1 MSGPPPMT
9 PAKLQDALA
18 AHLAVCA
25 TCAGAWYG
33 TPMGGEP
40 YHAPAHVA
48 LRGALLRASPG
59 LVEPAPAPPA
69 G

>member
-1 MSGPPPMT
+1 MSGPSPMT

-33 TPMGGEP
+33 SPPIGVPCASG
-40 YHAPAHVA
+40 VA
-48 LRGALLRASPG
+48 LRGALLRASPE
-59 LVEPAPAPPA
+59 LVEPAPAPPT